1 LRRATHSLDHLTWNG
16 EVECE
21 KPVRRFYFEDTVL
34 IEDTWNPEFG
44 RAGALVAPAAF
55 TGRLETETREELN
68 YAKKR
73 LLANGD
79 RAQ

>member
-1 LRRATHSLDHLTWNG
+1 MERLNG
-16 EVECE
+16 REARSQV
-21 KPVRRFYFEDTVL
+21 YFEDTVL
-34 IEDTWNPEFG
+34 IEDTGILNLR

-68 YAKKR
+68 YANKR

-79 RAQ
+79 RPQ